1 MYNLNWKDMQLCS
14 QCLAFHDL
22 QKYEKIW
29 DIYESLIN
37 VLDNCII
44 VHSTSSSA
52 LTVECSPR
60 SGPKI
65 QQRSL
70 ANIVNTMHT
79 QMYTTTEPDV
89 RATFFANYYVNLKV
103 CNVHDTWLSSPRR
116 YIMLI
121 LFEKASKSKM
131 CYSMEDQ
138 VAWKFIS

>member
-1 MYNLNWKDMQLCS
+1 MNAANALLSMINKNIKRYDSFIN
-14 QCLAFHDL
+14 
-22 QKYEKIW
+22 KYA
-29 DIYESLIN
+29 
-37 VLDNCII
+37 NCII

-138 VAWKFIS
+138 VA

>member
-1 MYNLNWKDMQLCS
+1 MYTMDNSNWKDMRLCS
-14 QCLAFHDL
+14 QCLAFHDQ
-22 QKYEKIW
+22 QKYKKIW
-29 DIYESLIN
+29 LIYKYA
-37 VLDNCII
+37 NCII
-44 VHSTSSSA
+44 VHSTCSSA
-52 LTVECSPR
+52 LTVECIPR

>member
-1 MYNLNWKDMQLCS
+1 MYTMDNSNWKDMRLCS
-14 QCLAFHDL
+14 QCLAFHDQ
-22 QKYEKIW
+22 QKYKKIW
-29 DIYESLIN
+29 LIYKYT
-37 VLDNCII
+37 NCII

-60 SGPKI
+60 SGPGI
-65 QQRSL
+65 QQRSM

-121 LFEKASKSKM
+121 LFEKASKSKV
-131 CYSMEDQ
+131 C
-138 VAWKFIS
+138 